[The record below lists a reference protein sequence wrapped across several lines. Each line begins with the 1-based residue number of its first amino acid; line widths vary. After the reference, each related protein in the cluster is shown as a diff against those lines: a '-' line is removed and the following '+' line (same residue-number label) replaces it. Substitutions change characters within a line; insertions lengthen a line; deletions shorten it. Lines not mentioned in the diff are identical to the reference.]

1 MKNNDKQ
8 FAERM
13 IIDSVKSLVSKY
25 PNLDSLEECIKRYTA
40 LKDKILDGS
49 LKTERIKLENF
60 LKRIRYFSR
69 SYDSLSK
76 DEIISE
82 LFKIGYLQAD
92 ELIKA
97 EERRHEEKITE
108 IPSEIIKDII
118 KRYPDIPPERVI
130 VLLKRG
136 LLKAENE
143 IFKKGKFAEEK
154 E

>member
-40 LKDKILDGS
+40 LKDKILDRS
-49 LKTERIKLENF
+49 LNTERIKLENF
-60 LKRIRYFSR
+60 LNRIIHFSR

-76 DEIISE
+76 DEISE
-82 LFKIGYLQAD
+82 LFKTGYSQAD

-97 EERRHEEKITE
+97 EERRQEEKITE

-118 KRYPDIPPERVI
+118 KRYPDIPLERVI

-136 LLKAENE
+136 FLKAEKE
-143 IFKKGKFAEEK
+143 MLEKGTFAKEK